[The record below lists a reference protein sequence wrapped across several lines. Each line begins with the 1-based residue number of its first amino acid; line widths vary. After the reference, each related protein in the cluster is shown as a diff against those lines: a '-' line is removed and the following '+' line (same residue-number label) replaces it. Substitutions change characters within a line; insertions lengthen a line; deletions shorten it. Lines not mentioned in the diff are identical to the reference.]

1 MHLISLAGS
10 ERQKSKL
17 RNGHKVRVKHG
28 KGFNVI
34 VNPSTYHLVTRAFN
48 KNKGVQMQLSPEEI
62 AMNKAPSPELQA
74 QIMGHNNHM
83 ILPDTHGALVK
94 GSGIGDWFKNV
105 GNQIKSGFEDK
116 IINPIKENI
125 VQPVQ
130 NLYEQNVPADVRR
143 DINTG
148 LRFTS
153 APGLIADLSKRL
165 QRGEKIQDIGSSYL
179 DDLRHL
185 NDTKNKIIKSSPELT
200 EAYKKGVPAL
210 AGVATGALGSAF
222 GLSPV
227 TGALVGAAGAKGAQE
242 LLKAEGYG
250 LHHLIHHALHLHPE
264 LRHHSKPIGGAL
276 GWHHVR
282 DFFHHAGNTLKNI
295 YHTAKPIV
303 EATAPIAHKFITDN
317 PALAKFVKEH
327 GTQLAG
333 YLARKGASY
342 LTGNEK
348 ASEFAG
354 NMAEKEANK
363 QLTKA
368 GYGLWAGGG
377 GLYAGQNPH
386 GGAIHNNVY
395 VDPKAHTYSPL
406 DNMVNKH
413 VTLNNTV
420 GPMAGSPFMNH
431 HMQGHGFNSYNSIRA
446 MNVGTALSNAHLG
459 KFNHRTVE
467 GQIHQEPIKKYW
479 DTEGEPPS
487 RGTGIHPHHHHH
499 HHGSEHLHNRG
510 RGFGRHDHHNLIGGR
525 GRLVEHSAHLPPA
538 LVSQPYGSNFH
549 LQFQLPPQYHKYNDG
564 TYTF

>member
-34 VNPSTYHLVTRAFN
+34 VNPNTYHLVTKAFN

-74 QIMGHNNHM
+74 QIMGHNKHM
-83 ILPDTHGALVK
+83 ILPDVTGALVK

-130 NLYEQNVPADVRR
+130 NLYEQHVPSEIRR

-153 APGLIADLSKRL
+153 APGLIADVTKRL
-165 QRGEKIQDIGSSYL
+165 QRGEKIQDIGRTYY
-179 DDLRHL
+179 DDLKHL
-185 NDTKNKIIKSSPELT
+185 NDTKNRIIKSSPELT
-200 EAYKKGVPAL
+200 EAYKKGVMAT
-210 AGVATGALGSAF
+210 AGLGSAALGSAF
-222 GLSPV
+222 GLSPA
-227 TGALVGAAGAKGAQE
+227 TGALAGAAGAKAGQE

-264 LRHHSKPIGGAL
+264 LHHHSKPIGGAL
-276 GWHHVR
+276 GWRHVR
-282 DFFHHAGNTLKNI
+282 DFFHHAGNALKDV

-303 EATAPIAHKFITDN
+303 QATAPIAHKFITDN
-317 PALAKFVKEH
+317 PALAKLVKEH

-354 NMAEKEANK
+354 NMAEKEANR

-368 GYGLWAGGG
+368 GYGLYAGGG

-386 GGAIHNNVY
+386 GGNIHEM
-395 VDPKAHTYSPL
+395 S
-406 DNMVNKH
+406 
-413 VTLNNTV
+413 
-420 GPMAGSPFMNH
+420 SPFLSH
-431 HMQGHGFNSYNSIRA
+431 HMQGHGFDSYNSIRA
-446 MNVGTALSNAHLG
+446 MNVGTANSNAHLG
-459 KFNHRTVE
+459 GLNHKTVE

-479 DTEGEPPS
+479 DSEGEPPS

-510 RGFGRHDHHNLIGGR
+510 RGFGRHDHHNLIAGR

-538 LVSQPYGSNFH
+538 LVSQPYGENFH